1 MEVNWS
7 NAKQQSLSLH
17 LYRMQTVFHFVI
29 EDTTRQFSTTTS
41 ATLKISDKISSPME
55 NIYIYIHISRGDLR
69 QRKYDRRNIEAKYFL
84 TFLSPLLFSIPDLY
98 FFFTNDEWRPNEITS
113 PPSEKP
119 LLFFLVLLFILILIK
134 IERVALLSSE
144 NKNKISYLS
153 VEWITTTTTILR
165 ASHVSFSSFRIE
177 LLRNASLGF
186 FELHRQISDTLVI
199 RHVGNWRLLT

>member
-1 MEVNWS
+1 
-7 NAKQQSLSLH
+7 
-17 LYRMQTVFHFVI
+17 MQTVFHFVI

-55 NIYIYIHISRGDLR
+55 NIYTHFSRR
-69 QRKYDRRNIEAKYFL
+69 FTIEKIWSTKYRGEIFPNVSFSSSFFPSVIFI
-84 TFLSPLLFSIPDLY
+84 FFSP
-98 FFFTNDEWRPNEITS
+98 TTNEITS
-113 PPSEKP
+113 PPSS

-134 IERVALLSSE
+134 IEQGGFYRVALLSSE

-199 RHVGNWRLLT
+199 RHVGNRRLLT

>member
-1 MEVNWS
+1 
-7 NAKQQSLSLH
+7 
-17 LYRMQTVFHFVI
+17 MQTVFHFVI

-55 NIYIYIHISRGDLR
+55 NIYTHFSRR
-69 QRKYDRRNIEAKYFL
+69 FTIEKIWSTKYRDEIFPKI
-84 TFLSPLLFSIPDLY
+84 FLSPLLFSIHDLY
-98 FFFTNDEWRPNEITS
+98 FFFTNDERNYFSSLRETA
-113 PPSEKP
+113 P
-119 LLFFLVLLFILILIK
+119 LLPRSFIYFDFDK
-134 IERVALLSSE
+134 NQGFYRVALLSSE

-186 FELHRQISDTLVI
+186 FELHRQISDTLII
-199 RHVGNWRLLT
+199 RHVGNRRLLT

>member
-1 MEVNWS
+1 MIIIFFS
-7 NAKQQSLSLH
+7 P
-17 LYRMQTVFHFVI
+17 
-29 EDTTRQFSTTTS
+29 TT
-41 ATLKISDKISSPME
+41 
-55 NIYIYIHISRGDLR
+55 
-69 QRKYDRRNIEAKYFL
+69 
-84 TFLSPLLFSIPDLY
+84 
-98 FFFTNDEWRPNEITS
+98 NEITS

-134 IERVALLSSE
+134 IEREAFYRVALLSNE

-199 RHVGNWRLLT
+199 RHVGNRRLLT

>member
-1 MEVNWS
+1 MIFIFFS
-7 NAKQQSLSLH
+7 P
-17 LYRMQTVFHFVI
+17 
-29 EDTTRQFSTTTS
+29 TT
-41 ATLKISDKISSPME
+41 
-55 NIYIYIHISRGDLR
+55 
-69 QRKYDRRNIEAKYFL
+69 
-84 TFLSPLLFSIPDLY
+84 
-98 FFFTNDEWRPNEITS
+98 NEITS

-134 IERVALLSSE
+134 IERGAFYRVALLSSE

-153 VEWITTTTTILR
+153 VEWITTTTTTILR

-199 RHVGNWRLLT
+199 RHVGNRRLLT